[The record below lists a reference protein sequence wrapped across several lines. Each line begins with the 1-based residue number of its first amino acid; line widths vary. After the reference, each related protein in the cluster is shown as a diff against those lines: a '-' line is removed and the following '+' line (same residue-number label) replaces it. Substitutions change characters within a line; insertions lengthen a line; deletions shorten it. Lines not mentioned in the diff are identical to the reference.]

1 MIVKDI
7 IKNTAKLLNLTDVL
21 EYYKDETVS
30 PSDDV
35 TNTISDLLLA
45 VNTTNNCVASL
56 YFELTSSSNVSSTNG
71 VIPFSSITSKDIVE
85 IKDIKD
91 SFGND
96 VKYKILSDGIHILDG
111 NYVVSFS
118 YLPEEV
124 AISDDINY
132 YQRLNTLMFSYGV
145 AGEYLFLKGNVEEA
159 YIWDKRFK
167 DLLFVLSRPK
177 RNINMPSER
186 WY

>member
-7 IKNTAKLLNLTDVL
+7 IKNTAKLLNFTDVL

-85 IKDIKD
+85 IKDVKD
-91 SFGND
+91 SYGND
-96 VKYKILSDGIHILDG
+96 VKYKIIC
-111 NYVVSFS
+111 
-118 YLPEEV
+118 
-124 AISDDINY
+124 
-132 YQRLNTLMFSYGV
+132 
-145 AGEYLFLKGNVEEA
+145 
-159 YIWDKRFK
+159 
-167 DLLFVLSRPK
+167 
-177 RNINMPSER
+177 
-186 WY
+186 